1 MKTAICDDIEIEY
14 GPQPEATRR
23 FGLKRGMLYLLDDE
37 GSIKSKIVRRKGSR
51 GAGIRLFDFNSIR
64 QYFAG
69 APDKTSKEISKV
81 MRRRAKLPRKQRNGH
96 EVMTAT

>member
-1 MKTAICDDIEIEY
+1 MKTAFCDDVEIEY

-23 FGLKRGMLYLLDDE
+23 FGFKRGMLYVLDAE

-64 QYFAG
+64 QYLAE
-69 APDKTSKEISKV
+69 APDKPAREISKV
-81 MRRRAKLPRKQRNGH
+81 MRQRAKIPRKQRNGH
-96 EVMTAT
+96 QVLTG